1 MANNPNNPGQAGA
14 NPGDPKHPGS
24 GKKPAESDYLTQ
36 QANDAAAAMAAVVQ
50 DFKAK
55 LGQGVD
61 VEGWA
66 KQYPW
71 VALGGAAVAG
81 FLGAFAL
88 VPSREQSALSKL
100 AKIEAALAPP
110 PQAHAAAT
118 PPQPASP
125 LDSHAA
131 DYKPGKQSFFA
142 SIARELIGAV
152 KPALISALSAG
163 IGGAVAKPSED
174 DMENAASQETQ
185 KQATGMR
192 PPDNV

>member
-1 MANNPNNPGQAGA
+1 MSNNPNNPGKE
-14 NPGDPKHPGS
+14 NDPKHPGS
-24 GKKPAESDYLTQ
+24 GKKPAESDFLTR

-50 DFKAK
+50 DFKSK
-55 LGQGVD
+55 LGQSVD

-81 FLGAFAL
+81 FLGAYAL
-88 VPSREQSALSKL
+88 VPSREQSALDKL

-110 PQAHAAAT
+110 PQAHATAA
-118 PPQPASP
+118 PPPTSP

-142 SIARELIGAV
+142 SIAREVIGAV

-163 IGGAVAKPSED
+163 IGGAVAKPSEEE
-174 DMENAASQETQ
+174 METAANQENQ
-185 KQATGMR
+185 KEAMGMR
-192 PPDNV
+192 PPPAE